1 MVDTNINELMARAQ
15 RRYASDGIAEIVMG
29 GLYLTWGAIILS
41 PQGLKF
47 AGAAAH
53 VASAVLAQW
62 LMKRLKARWTAR
74 RTGYI
79 EPRRP
84 TTGRRTLAL
93 TCGFATAVFIPLLLA
108 RGSLDA
114 KTLLAPAIGLF
125 LALLFAL
132 GRAREFTPSG
142 WLYAVVCAGTSAALV
157 AFRMDT
163 GSGLGVLFIALGASS
178 IGAGAWRFMRY
189 VRTHPE
195 ERHG

>member
-1 MVDTNINELMARAQ
+1 MAETNLNELMTRAE

-41 PQGLKF
+41 PPVLKF
-47 AGAAAH
+47 AGAAALI
-53 VASAVLAQW
+53 ASALLARW
-62 LMKRLKARWTAR
+62 LMQRLKARWTTT

-84 TTGRRTLAL
+84 TVGSRTLAL
-93 TCGFATAVFIPLLLA
+93 TCGLAMGVFIPLLLS

-114 KTLLAPAIGLF
+114 KTLLVPAVGLF
-125 LALLFAL
+125 LALLFAV

-142 WLYAVVCAGTSAALV
+142 WLYAAVCAGTAVLLA
-157 AFRMDT
+157 AFRV
-163 GSGLGVLFIALGASS
+163 GAGWGFGILFMALGTSS
-178 IGAGAWRFMRY
+178 VGAGWWRFRHY

-195 ERHG
+195 EQHG